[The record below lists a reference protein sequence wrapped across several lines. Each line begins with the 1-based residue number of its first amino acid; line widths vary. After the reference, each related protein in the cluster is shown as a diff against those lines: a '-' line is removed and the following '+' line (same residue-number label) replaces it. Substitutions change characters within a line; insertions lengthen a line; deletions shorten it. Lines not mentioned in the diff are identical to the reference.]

1 MSRMIDREYFSRET
15 RRVYPIYE
23 RVEVAPGRDAVEV
36 MGEHDVDA
44 EIVANGEGVDLKT
57 ILSRF
62 GYTSEQQR
70 ELAKAPVEYLGIDDY
85 SGMPEDLGA
94 AYRVVEK
101 AKEIYAK
108 ADKNLFPTFE
118 SFLDPRVLGASD
130 HKKMSEKSEG
140 TAGKTDGDGGKTE

>member
-1 MSRMIDREYFSRET
+1 MPRLIDREYFSRST
-15 RRVYPIYE
+15 RRAYPIYE
-23 RVEVAPGRDAVEV
+23 RIEVSPGRDAVVEV
-36 MGEHDVDA
+36 GERDVDA
-44 EIVANGEGVDLKT
+44 EIAANGEGVDLKT

-70 ELAKAPVEYLGIDDY
+70 ELAKAPVEYLGVDDY

-94 AYRVVEK
+94 AYRAVEK

-130 HKKMSEKSEG
+130 RKTVSEKPAGS
-140 TAGKTDGDGGKTE
+140 AGKADGDGGKTE